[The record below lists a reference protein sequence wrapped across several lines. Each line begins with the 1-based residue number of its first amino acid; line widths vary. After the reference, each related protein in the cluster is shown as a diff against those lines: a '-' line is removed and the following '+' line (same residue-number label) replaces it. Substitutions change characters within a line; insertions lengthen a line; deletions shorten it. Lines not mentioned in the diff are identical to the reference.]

1 MNINRFEKYDTLY
14 VFDFDDTLV
23 ESPGFEELVMKYI
36 KEDYSVEDLL
46 DISMK
51 RSGCSISD
59 LEWENGRIYIN
70 DPKKIFKEVGN
81 WKRKGERLY
90 LLTPNIFSKTDDSL
104 PTKLKP
110 LIDLYRSVENK
121 CIITARPEVIRDK
134 IMRVLIDLGI
144 DYPKYGLHMLPTG
157 RRNAGI
163 WKGEKIVDIVKET
176 EYNNVIFYDDNSKYL
191 SKASRVVKEKL
202 PKLNWKPI
210 KVKK

>member
-46 DISMK
+46 EISMK
-51 RSGCSISD
+51 RSGCSIND
-59 LEWENGRIYIN
+59 LKWENGRIYIN
-70 DPKKIFKEVGN
+70 DPKKVFKEIGN

-110 LIDLYRSVENK
+110 LIDLYKSVENK
-121 CIITARPEVIRDK
+121 CIITARPDDIRDK
-134 IMRVLIDLGI
+134 IMKVLIDLGI

-157 RRNAGI
+157 RKNAGV
-163 WKGEKIVDIVKET
+163 WKGERIVDIVKET

-191 SKASRVVKEKL
+191 SKAGRVVKEKL